1 MRQDQPGRAPHAGKA
16 SPGRQRETAGAIDA
30 GREHQR
36 DTYASCLVDGALQGG
51 ALVAGGAGPHAELRG
66 VEAEGGQR
74 RGERGSAGRG
84 GGEQM
89 AAVQV
94 HARDILRPRW
104 LTPC

>member
-1 MRQDQPGRAPHAGKA
+1 MCQDQPGRAAHAGKA

-30 GREHQR
+30 GRKHQR
-36 DTYASCLVDGALQGG
+36 DACARGLVDGALQGG
-51 ALVAGGAGPHAELRG
+51 ALVAGDAGPHAELRG
-66 VEAEGGQR
+66 VEAKGGQR
-74 RGERGSAGRG
+74 RGERGGAGRG